1 MCVYMCISFT
11 DTIYIIYAGT
21 MLIVLG
27 AGLVAGFGVVPEPNH
42 SLQDLIRLYK
52 RPTFIVYFTII
63 ETFICL
69 GLLTTHIID
78 YKMEHAPPSLSMQGS
93 SIYGRTDLKM
103 WLGIR

>member
-1 MCVYMCISFT
+1 MYVCIIHLHIVY
-11 DTIYIIYAGT
+11 YLYAGT

-93 SIYGRTDLKM
+93 IYGRTDLKM

>member
-1 MCVYMCISFT
+1 
-11 DTIYIIYAGT
+11 

-78 YKMEHAPPSLSMQGS
+78 YKMEHAPPSLSMQGG